1 MKTST
6 ISHAK
11 NNLSALLTAVRHG
24 ETVLILDHHAP
35 VARLEPVGHATMA
48 NAAHLQ
54 ALECEGL
61 LRRARK
67 PLTKAWLRIAPPR
80 TKDGSSIV
88 KALLAE
94 REESR

>member
-6 ISHAK
+6 VSHAK
-11 NNLSALLTAVRHG
+11 NNLGALLTSVRRG
-24 ETVLILDHHAP
+24 ETVLIIDHHAP
-35 VARLEPVGHATMA
+35 VARLEPVGDATLE
-48 NAAHLQ
+48 NADHLM
-54 ALECEGL
+54 ALEREGL

-67 PLTKAWLRIAPPR
+67 PLTKAWLRLTPPR

-94 REESR
+94 REEAR